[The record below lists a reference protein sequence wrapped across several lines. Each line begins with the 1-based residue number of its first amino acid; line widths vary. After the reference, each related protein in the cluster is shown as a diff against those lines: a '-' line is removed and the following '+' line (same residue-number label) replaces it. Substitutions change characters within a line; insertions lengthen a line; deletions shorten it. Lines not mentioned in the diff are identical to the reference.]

1 MGLPFASVLKLVSEL
16 NTFLNSPN
24 GLALVE
30 ADVEKIETVY
40 EAIKTA
46 ATDSIQDIEDVV
58 LKLKKV

>member
-1 MGLPFASVLKLVSEL
+1 MALPFASVLKLVSEL

-30 ADVEKIETVY
+30 ADVAKIETVY